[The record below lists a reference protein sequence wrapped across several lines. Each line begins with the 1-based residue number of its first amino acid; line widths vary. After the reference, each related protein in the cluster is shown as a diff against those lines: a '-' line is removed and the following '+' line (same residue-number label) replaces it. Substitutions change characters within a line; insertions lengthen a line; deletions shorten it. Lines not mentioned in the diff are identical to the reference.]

1 MLKSKLITIILRI
14 TQKDF
19 KMNILDAEYLEYNT
33 LNLICQDF
41 FYKEDSYV
49 EKSVFNKSLFAMDN
63 DLIGNERS
71 IRIYGTQEQI
81 DLVSVE
87 YKNKN
92 GLMLDEVYNY
102 KVEPKG
108 SYWNDILQ
116 ITEEQNQKVIDKLKI
131 YNKLYNQKGRK
142 ALILRTR

>member
-1 MLKSKLITIILRI
+1 MT
-14 TQKDF
+14 T
-19 KMNILDAEYLEYNT
+19 LDAEYLEYDT

-41 FYKEDSYV
+41 FYKEDGYI
-49 EKSVFNKSLFAMDN
+49 EKAVFNKSLYALDN
-63 DLIGNERS
+63 DLVGTERS
-71 IRIYGTQEQI
+71 VRIYGTQEQL
-81 DLVSVE
+81 DSASVA

-108 SYWNDILQ
+108 SYWNDILN
-116 ITEEQNQKVIDKLKI
+116 ITEEQNQAVIDKLKI

-142 ALILRTR
+142 ALILRTK

>member
-1 MLKSKLITIILRI
+1 MTI
-14 TQKDF
+14 Q
-19 KMNILDAEYLEYNT
+19 DAEYLEYNT

-41 FYKEDSYV
+41 FYKEDGYI
-49 EKSVFNKSLFAMDN
+49 EKSVFNKSLYAMDN
-63 DLIGNERS
+63 DLVGNERS
-71 IRIYGTQEQI
+71 VRIYGTKKQI
-81 DLVSVE
+81 DLAANE
-87 YKNKN
+87 YSKKN

-108 SYWNDILQ
+108 SYWNDILN
-116 ITEEQNQKVIDKLKI
+116 ITEEQNQAVIDKLKI

>member
-1 MLKSKLITIILRI
+1 MT
-14 TQKDF
+14 
-19 KMNILDAEYLEYNT
+19 ILDAEYLEYNS

-41 FYKEDSYV
+41 FYKEDGYV
-49 EKSVFNKSLFAMDN
+49 EKSIFNKSLYAMDN
-63 DLIGNERS
+63 DLVGNERS
-71 IRIYGTQEQI
+71 IRIYGTQEQL
-81 DLVSVE
+81 DLASVE
-87 YKNKN
+87 YRKKN

-108 SYWNDILQ
+108 SYWNDILN
-116 ITEEQNQKVIDKLKI
+116 ITDEDNQKVIDRLKI

>member
-1 MLKSKLITIILRI
+1 MTI
-14 TQKDF
+14 Q
-19 KMNILDAEYLEYNT
+19 DAEYLEYNT

-41 FYKEDSYV
+41 FYKEDGYI
-49 EKSVFNKSLFAMDN
+49 EKSVFNKSLYAMDN
-63 DLIGNERS
+63 DLVGNERS
-71 IRIYGTQEQI
+71 IRIYGTQEQL
-81 DLVSVE
+81 DLASVE
-87 YKNKN
+87 YRKKN

-108 SYWNDILQ
+108 SYWNDILN
-116 ITEEQNQKVIDKLKI
+116 ITDEDNQKVIDRLKI

>member
-1 MLKSKLITIILRI
+1 MTI
-14 TQKDF
+14 Q
-19 KMNILDAEYLEYNT
+19 DAEYQEYNT
-33 LNLICQDF
+33 LSLICQDF
-41 FYKEDSYV
+41 FYKEDSYSSNS
-49 EKSVFNKSLFAMDN
+49 KFNKTLFVMDN
-63 DLIGNERS
+63 DLVGNERS
-71 IRIYGTQEQI
+71 IRIYGTQKQL
-81 DLVSVE
+81 DLASVE

-108 SYWNDILQ
+108 SYWNDILN
-116 ITEEQNQKVIDKLKI
+116 ITEEQNQAVIDKLKI

>member
-1 MLKSKLITIILRI
+1 MTR
-14 TQKDF
+14 Q
-19 KMNILDAEYLEYNT
+19 DAEYEEYNT

-41 FYKEDSYV
+41 FYKSDDYATVS
-49 EKSVFNKSLFAMDN
+49 KFNKGLFVMDN
-63 DLIGNERS
+63 DLVGDERS
-71 IRIYGTQEQI
+71 IRIYGTKEQI
-81 DLVSVE
+81 DLAANE
-87 YKNKN
+87 YSKKN

-108 SYWNDILQ
+108 SYWNDILN
-116 ITEEQNQKVIDKLKI
+116 ITEEQNQAVIDKYKI

>member
-1 MLKSKLITIILRI
+1 MTI
-14 TQKDF
+14 Q
-19 KMNILDAEYLEYNT
+19 DAEYLEYNS

-41 FYKEDSYV
+41 FYKEDGYI
-49 EKSVFNKSLFAMDN
+49 EKSVFNKSLYAMDN
-63 DLIGNERS
+63 DLVGNERS
-71 IRIYGTQEQI
+71 IRIYGTQKQI
-81 DLVSVE
+81 DLASVE
-87 YKNKN
+87 YRKMNA
-92 GLMLDEVYNY
+92 LMLDEVYNY

-116 ITEEQNQKVIDKLKI
+116 ITDEQNQAVIDKLKI